1 MQSRSWLGEMPL
13 FGGVIIIFPPIR
25 RTVARTLPEDTAMN
39 TKDRVLASLIRDGVA
54 SSTRVTR
61 RADETPRVRKER
73 WRGDAREDA
82 KYALHSF
89 SSPSSNVSL
98 PARLAFSCVPSSV
111 KFRNFPWPLKNTCAL
126 GVPQAATLRRQL
138 LPLVDSGE
146 ATFAPALENFSGEVA
161 LRVMILTRRALKNH
175 TAKLT
180 TNVHVYRNVAPRL
193 GRET

>member
-1 MQSRSWLGEMPL
+1 MSQSRSWLGERRSLRRRDYYFSADTTHGGKEL
-13 FGGVIIIFPPIR
+13 FHR
-25 RTVARTLPEDTAMN
+25 EDTAMN
-39 TKDRVLASLIRDGVA
+39 TKDRVLASLIRNGVA

-73 WRGDAREDA
+73 WRGDA

-126 GVPQAATLRRQL
+126 ALFRKRRL
-138 LPLVDSGE
+138 SGGNSCLSLTRAPRNFCSGSGE
-146 ATFAPALENFSGEVA
+146 LFWRGCS
-161 LRVMILTRRALKNH
+161 
-175 TAKLT
+175 
-180 TNVHVYRNVAPRL
+180 PRHDL
-193 GRET
+193 DETCSEESYD